1 MEQYLK
7 RNIADILEI
16 SPRKVQYYTDEFL
29 VIPDVQPPSGK
40 GSPRIYSHRNLI
52 EFAMVLLMSG
62 SFGVPLN
69 LISTILMFLRDGQF
83 KHDRLGST
91 KFEDFYT
98 SDSWGMTKELI
109 FITTTFGLPKINQY
123 PIWLAVSEADEQGKF
138 SVDQAIND
146 SGQGDRRCITIL
158 KLGGIKR
165 AALDLIE
172 R

>member
-16 SPRKVQYYTDEFL
+16 SPRKVQFYTDEFL

-40 GSPRIYSHRNLI
+40 GSPRIYSYRNLV
-52 EFAMVLLMSG
+52 EFAMIVLMSG

-69 LISTILMFLRDGQF
+69 LISMILLFLRDGQF
-83 KHDRLGST
+83 KHGRSGPT

-98 SDSWGMTKELI
+98 SDLWGVSKELI
-109 FITTTFGLPKINQY
+109 FITKTFGLPKMSQY
-123 PIWLAVSEADEQGKF
+123 PIWLSVLEADEKGKF

-172 R
+172 Q